1 MQTPSAILLL
11 SCEEVVLDLDA
22 PWFWY
27 RCLRNVPADD
37 DAWQEEEGSA
47 VFASPVSSRK
57 LSFRIVS
64 EAVVDAFGG
73 PCGRCEVRETLAC
86 QSGPSAG

>member
-1 MQTPSAILLL
+1 MQTPSAIHLLP
-11 SCEEVVLDLDA
+11 CEEVILDLDA

-27 RCLRNVPADD
+27 RCLRNVPANDN
-37 DAWQEEEGSA
+37 AWQEEEGTA

-64 EAVVDAFGG
+64 EAVVDTFRGA
-73 PCGRCEVRETLAC
+73 CGRWKVRQTLAR
-86 QSGPSAG
+86 